1 MVNVIGIQFVQ
12 NQSKGMKIQELINNR
27 KEFVD
32 AQIKNGFDLTTVLV
46 GLYSDA
52 SHFIYE
58 ILQNAED
65 AKATE
70 ITFDLQIDKLI
81 INHNGIPF
89 TDADIDAITGISNLQ
104 NDKKRN
110 LEKIGKFG
118 IGFKSVYAVTESPRI
133 QSGIY
138 DFQIINFVLPSNFS
152 DNNDFTDT
160 TITLNIDQRKRSSS
174 EIFELIENKFEN
186 FEHYN
191 LLFLTNLKKI
201 TLKWNDEKTTFS
213 KNEKL
218 VKGSNIAYNTSI
230 SLNKVKT
237 QYLVFKTNVVSQE
250 FSNLKSKP
258 NIAIAFE
265 QDTINGVLQVVKS
278 ETSNLFAFFET
289 GYETFLNY
297 LIQAPFST
305 TPARDNI
312 DFKLPVNIS
321 LLEELAQLMKQVLV
335 YFKENKLLTIDFLN
349 QLPLNYKIENT
360 KVVYRFFFNAVK
372 EEFLSGGKYLP
383 TMFKNNYQAAQD
395 LAMVRGREL
404 TSLISSVTDL
414 QILFEKKY
422 WLDTKIT
429 ADKTPELYNYLIYQL
444 NIKEYTPDDFARKV
458 TDDFFVTKA
467 DSWMIR
473 FYEFLNG
480 KQESLWRSGTKKDQG
495 ALRQKAIIRL
505 NNGEHSKPFDAND
518 KPIVFLP
525 LKKQDLAYTTVNPK
539 VLQSKGAMN
548 FIKVKL
554 GIREPNLFDNI
565 KNHIIPL
572 YKTSKV
578 NVSQKLHLEHFQ
590 LILEVFSKS
599 NDNFKDEIIELLRDN
614 NIKFIHSVNVM
625 SGEKSYQNYQD
636 VYLPTDL
643 LKSYFSYSEN
653 IYFINTSIYKNIDQD
668 LLNDFFKKC
677 KVQNYPWLL
686 VNELILSEKQKEKIR
701 INHCNDSR
709 ITTWR
714 GEKIE
719 DSKFEGL
726 EDIVLI
732 ENLSKEDSLVIWNI
746 LLTFIN
752 SDDDKT
758 SLFRAKYSW
767 TYGSYYTA
775 KFRNSILKTLQ
786 ETNWLFTNND
796 DIPKKP
802 SEILLDNLDS
812 EYQKKSE
819 DSIYLIENLK
829 FQTEAEQVLLG
840 QLPEERKELFNQF
853 EAAQKLCNE
862 KGIDIMAAL
871 ALIMQEANREA
882 EKLELDNA
890 PDIGDMETEE
900 DDFVPF
906 DDSNV
911 EGKEVD
917 NNSSGESDNNSQ
929 EPSKTK
935 TSSGN
940 QQSQQMKNEI
950 GERGELLVFKHLK
963 KVWSKKATFLSDTD
977 SVLEFEDSNNQI
989 IKIKLLNSENKKG
1002 IGCDIIITK
1011 DEEEIEFIEV
1021 KSTKMVDK
1029 DLFPVNGYQWSLAY
1043 KKFKAGQGNKYSFYI
1058 VKNVLSEKAPITII
1072 KNPIKKWKDGEL
1084 RAHPVNLEL

>member
-1 MVNVIGIQFVQ
+1 MTGAQFVQ
-12 NQSKGMKIQELINNR
+12 NHSYVMDIQELIKNR

-52 SHFIYE
+52 SHFVYE

-70 ITFDLQIDKLI
+70 ITFDLQPDKLI

-138 DFQIINFVLPSNFS
+138 DFQIINFVLPAKFS
-152 DNNDFTDT
+152 DNNDFPDT
-160 TITLNIDQRKRSSS
+160 TITLKFDQRKRSSE

-191 LLFLTNLKKI
+191 LLFLSNLKKI
-201 TLKWNDEKTTFS
+201 TLKWNNEKTTFS
-213 KNEKL
+213 KNEKAI
-218 VKGSNIAYNTSI
+218 KGSNIAFNTSV
-230 SLNKVKT
+230 SLNKNKT
-237 QYLVFKTNVVSQE
+237 QYLVFKTNIVSQE
-250 FSNLKSKP
+250 FSKLKSKP

-335 YFKENKLLTIDFLN
+335 YFKENKLITIDFLN
-349 QLPLNYKIENT
+349 QLPLNYKIDNS
-360 KVVYRFFFNAVK
+360 KVVYHFFFNAVK

-414 QILFEKKY
+414 QILFDKKY
-422 WLDTKIT
+422 WLDPKIT

-458 TDDFFVTKA
+458 TDDFFLTKA

-480 KQESLWRSGTKKDQG
+480 KQESLWRSGNKKDQG

-525 LKKQDLAYTTVNPK
+525 LKKQDLTYTTISPS

-572 YKTSKV
+572 YKTTKV
-578 NVSQKLHLEHFQ
+578 TVLQKTHLEHFE

-614 NIKFIHSVNVM
+614 NVKFIHSVNVVT
-625 SGEKSYQNYQD
+625 GEKSYQNYQD
-636 VYLPTDL
+636 VYLPTGL

-653 IYFINTSIYKNIDQD
+653 IYFINTSVYKSIDQD
-668 LLNDFFKKC
+668 ILNDFFRKC

-686 VNELILSEKQKEKIR
+686 VNELKLSDKQKEKIR
-701 INHCNDSR
+701 LNHCNDSR
-709 ITTWR
+709 ITAWR
-714 GEKIE
+714 GDKIE
-719 DSKFEGL
+719 DCKLEGL
-726 EDIVLI
+726 EDIILK
-732 ENLSKEDSLVIWNI
+732 ENISKEDSLAIWNI

-752 SDDDKT
+752 SDDDKY
-758 SLFRAKYSW
+758 SLFTAKYTW
-767 TYGSYYTA
+767 TYGYTHTA
-775 KFRNSILKTLQ
+775 KFRNSILKVLQ
-786 ETNWLFTNND
+786 ETSWLFTSD
-796 DIPKKP
+796 DNVPKKP
-802 SEILLDNLDS
+802 SEILLINLDS
-812 EYQKKSE
+812 QYQKDSE
-819 DSIYLIENLK
+819 GSDYLIDNLK
-829 FQTEAEQVLLG
+829 FKTEAEQLLIG
-840 QLPEERKELFNQF
+840 QLPEDRKELFNQF
-853 EAAQKLCNE
+853 EAAQKLCEE
-862 KGIDIMAAL
+862 KGIDILAAL

-882 EKLELDNA
+882 EKLELENA
-890 PDIGDMETEE
+890 PDIDDIETEE

-917 NNSSGESDNNSQ
+917 NNPSGESDNSSQ
-929 EPSKTK
+929 EHTKPK
-935 TSSGN
+935 TSSRN

-950 GERGELLVFKHLK
+950 GGRGEILVFKHLK
-963 KVWSKKATFLSDTD
+963 KVWSKKATFLSESET
-977 SVLEFEDSNNQI
+977 VLDFEDPNNHI
-989 IKIKLLNSENKKG
+989 IKITLLNSENKKG

-1011 DEEEIEFIEV
+1011 DEEEIEYIEV
-1021 KSTKMVDK
+1021 KSTKMIDK
-1029 DLFPVNGYQWSLAY
+1029 DLFPINGYQWALAQ
-1043 KKFKAGQGNKYSFYI
+1043 KMFKTGQGNKYSFYV
-1058 VKNVLSEKAPITII
+1058 VKNVLGQSGRSAYITVV

-1084 RAHPVNLEL
+1084 KAHPVNLEL